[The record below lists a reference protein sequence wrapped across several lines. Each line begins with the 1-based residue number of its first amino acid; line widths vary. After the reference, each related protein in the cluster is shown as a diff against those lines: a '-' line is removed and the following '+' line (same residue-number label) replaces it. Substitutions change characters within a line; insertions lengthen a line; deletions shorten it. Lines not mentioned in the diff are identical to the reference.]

1 MFYPAYIHS
10 DPDGSASGFFPDV
23 PGCYFAGDTLDNAF
37 QDARS
42 ALVAHF
48 ETLCEMNEE
57 LPLPGSVET
66 HLVQRAQDFIGGQWL
81 LVDINMNQFEGRAE
95 RINIT
100 MPKRLLNKIDTY
112 VRNNPDYANRSAFL
126 AEAARR
132 LISRFDSERANQAVQ
147 PQTKTSD
154 GANQYGEEHT
164 D

>member
-112 VRNNPDYANRSAFL
+112 VRNNPDYANRSAFSGRSCP
-126 AEAARR
+126 ACIAGR
-132 LISRFDSERANQAVQ
+132 LISRFDGWRATA
-147 PQTKTSD
+147 PIC
-154 GANQYGEEHT
+154 
-164 D
+164 

>member
-23 PGCYFAGDTLDNAF
+23 PGCYFAGDTLDYAF

-100 MPKRLLNKIDTY
+100 MPKRVLNKIDTY

-132 LISRFDSERANQAVQ
+132 VLPGV
-147 PQTKTSD
+147 
-154 GANQYGEEHT
+154 
-164 D
+164 

>member
-10 DPDGSASGFFPDV
+10 DPDGSASGFSLMFQAV
-23 PGCYFAGDTLDNAF
+23 ILLVIRWTTLS
-37 QDARS
+37 RMRE
-42 ALVAHF
+42 VHCTAHF
-48 ETLCEMNEE
+48 ETLCEMDEE

-132 LISRFDSERANQAVQ
+132 VLPGV
-147 PQTKTSD
+147 
-154 GANQYGEEHT
+154 
-164 D
+164 

>member
-23 PGCYFAGDTLDNAF
+23 PGCYFAGDTLDYAF
-37 QDARS
+37 QDARSARS

-132 LISRFDSERANQAVQ
+132 VLPGV
-147 PQTKTSD
+147 
-154 GANQYGEEHT
+154 
-164 D
+164 

>member
-42 ALVAHF
+42 ALTAHF
-48 ETLCEMNEE
+48 ETLCEMDEE

-132 LISRFDSERANQAVQ
+132 VLPGV
-147 PQTKTSD
+147 
-154 GANQYGEEHT
+154 
-164 D
+164 